1 MATCGC
7 QCLMLDGLLLH
18 VPDNWHGA
26 TKESEALHLNDD
38 HVNSNS
44 QSLNDDLTSIRV
56 VDMFVFCAILV
67 FIAVFFNILERSNNL
82 GLMLTLLTRVGVKA
96 VSPFRSILLQWT
108 TSY

>member
-1 MATCGC
+1 
-7 QCLMLDGLLLH
+7 MLDGLLLH

-56 VDMFVFCAILV
+56 VDMFVVCATCIY
-67 FIAVFFNILERSNNL
+67 R
-82 GLMLTLLTRVGVKA
+82 GV
-96 VSPFRSILLQWT
+96 L
-108 TSY
+108 